1 MSNTNTEKQVLD
13 PTNLIPL
20 KATVPSTFA
29 SLPSLQSAL
38 PAASNAGSVQNVGA
52 QPYMAVNGAWVP
64 VLAPGTASVCADI
77 ISRYEVAKG
86 NNARVNA
93 FIPSAAGAPAAN
105 AVGYTNSGVNR
116 SGYNF
121 ISLSAGVTNSFPS
134 NGGALLKNPVRFYGG
149 FPFAGSSNICKAASY
164 YLLSATDPNN
174 SGTRAVTQTGR
185 LVFVTDEPKP
195 IIKSGGDATKF
206 VLNINDGSGWKRVV
220 DPALAAANPVN
231 SSFQSNATGGLWDTQ
246 LDATNIGGRKRRIWE
261 IVFHD
266 DFGIVEVGIGPTSTW
281 YDPPTSPKMLLLAD
295 SLGGTVSRGNGIDAY
310 PAVLQDILDVHDLWM
325 LSEGGTGFINTNS
338 GTSRTHLQKLQ
349 LAATMPQLADI
360 QIGYLPPSV
369 NDASYSAAQITA
381 AATDAIRYAVSTWPG
396 VLWIVPGPTAS
407 NDTTNQATMI
417 VVENAVIA
425 AVNAV
430 NSPYVKFL
438 PMMTDPN
445 GQAIKG
451 TGNSDA
457 PAGNGNADYIFNNS
471 DGVHFSSNGHLVW
484 GKDRVAPGIIN
495 LLRKWIGEA

>member
-1 MSNTNTEKQVLD
+1 
-13 PTNLIPL
+13 
-20 KATVPSTFA
+20 
-29 SLPSLQSAL
+29 
-38 PAASNAGSVQNVGA
+38 
-52 QPYMAVNGAWVP
+52 
-64 VLAPGTASVCADI
+64 
-77 ISRYEVAKG
+77 
-86 NNARVNA
+86 
-93 FIPSAAGAPAAN
+93 
-105 AVGYTNSGVNR
+105 
-116 SGYNF
+116 
-121 ISLSAGVTNSFPS
+121 
-134 NGGALLKNPVRFYGG
+134 
-149 FPFAGSSNICKAASY
+149 
-164 YLLSATDPNN
+164 
-174 SGTRAVTQTGR
+174 
-185 LVFVTDEPKP
+185 
-195 IIKSGGDATKF
+195 
-206 VLNINDGSGWKRVV
+206 
-220 DPALAAANPVN
+220 
-231 SSFQSNATGGLWDTQ
+231 
-246 LDATNIGGRKRRIWE
+246 
-261 IVFHD
+261 
-266 DFGIVEVGIGPTSTW
+266 
-281 YDPPTSPKMLLLAD
+281 
-295 SLGGTVSRGNGIDAY
+295 
-310 PAVLQDILDVHDLWM
+310 M

-417 VVENAVIA
+417 GVENAVIA

-451 TGNSDA
+451 TGNSDT
-457 PAGNGNADYIFNNS
+457 PAGNGNADYMFNNS